1 MEKWAIFSLSLS
13 LWNLIVDRAIAYVPE
28 WQLARLTRLF
38 RLRKLVRKVS
48 YFMLI
53 HMLPNTFHNTLA
65 MFTCSRGHIVVFL
78 LCTKLNSASVMCQP
92 NYDIHAKFFLKP
104 SITEAITWMFNWCS
118 ESIACFTRTDSVSAL
133 SPAVKWKLI
142 GSFHFFFIPTAI
154 STRAFV
160 TTFSVYSSLLAA

>member
-1 MEKWAIFSLSLS
+1 
-13 LWNLIVDRAIAYVPE
+13 
-28 WQLARLTRLF
+28 
-38 RLRKLVRKVS
+38 
-48 YFMLI
+48 MLI
-53 HMLPNTFHNTLA
+53 HMLPHIWRKTLT
-65 MFTCSRGHIVVFL
+65 MLTWSRVHIIVFL
-78 LCTKLNSASVMCQP
+78 SSIKLSSASVMLQP
-92 NYDIHAKFFLKP
+92 NNDIHATFVLKP
-104 SITEAITWMFNWCS
+104 SITKAITWMLNWCS